1 MSKKLARENEAAI
14 IIQRSFFSPPPK
26 LKNTNYKCSDVTLS
40 DLVVE
45 TEYQSDFED
54 EHEYEYQSICTCN
67 SSRAEPFMTGE
78 QTEDKMLTMTTVVK
92 DEKVK
97 EEDVKKEV
105 DEQGEIADSP
115 RIDLTVTAEPA
126 QDKMMM
132 KMIKEEEEKEEDVKK
147 EVDGQGEIADSP
159 RIDLTVTAE
168 PAQEKMMMKMI
179 KEEEEEEDT
188 KEEVLNEDKDDEEE
202 RQTLYLDISTANMN
216 DEIHR
221 VRSNHSFHVESNSL
235 GKADQEILNLTD
247 LMEIHN
253 TAECFL
259 LTVIE
264 SVRHDLMVSIM
275 IKYST
280 KYNNLI
286 KRTAETFVDE
296 LEKTLLAQYMI

>member
-126 QDKMMM
+126 Q
-132 KMIKEEEEKEEDVKK
+132 
-147 EVDGQGEIADSP
+147 
-159 RIDLTVTAE
+159 
-168 PAQEKMMMKMI
+168 EKMMMKMI

-202 RQTLYLDISTANMN
+202 RKTLYLDISTANMN

-296 LEKTLLAQYMI
+296 LERTLLAQYMI